1 MNARTLLV
9 SDDPE
14 TAQIWAYALGEMG
27 LQAVVAGSAQEA
39 LDRWAEGVC
48 DLILIDVHTP
58 QLDGI
63 DLCRRLRAEAVNPI
77 LLFTPTTDEAH
88 LQEAYR
94 AGVDE
99 CIVKPIDPSLFR
111 AKVRAWLRRSWR
123 APAAEAGVSPG

>member
-14 TAQIWAYALGEMG
+14 TAKIWAYTLGEMG
-27 LQAVVAGSAQEA
+27 VQAVLAGSAQEA

-63 DLCRRLRAEAVNPI
+63 DLCRRLRAETVNPI
-77 LLFTPTTDEAH
+77 LLFTPTADEAH
-88 LQEAYR
+88 LQEAYQ

-99 CIVKPIDPSLFR
+99 CIVKPIDPTLFR
-111 AKVRAWLRRSWR
+111 AKVRAWLRRS
-123 APAAEAGVSPG
+123 